1 MQNLSWRQK
10 YVLGLK
16 ESLTIKEIM
25 QLRDC
30 GQPKA
35 TKIRDKSIKYCIKN
49 NIELGSRK
57 VPTDVVFQVT
67 NLDLSYYYKKMVQEN
82 KMFNLS
88 EVENG
93 NIQG

>member
-1 MQNLSWRQK
+1 MQNLSWKQK

-49 NIELGSRK
+49 KTPYLHTGGNNIN
-57 VPTDVVFQVT
+57 D
-67 NLDLSYYYKKMVQEN
+67 D
-82 KMFNLS
+82 
-88 EVENG
+88 
-93 NIQG
+93 